1 MFIYFYLWCN
11 RWAKTC
17 AKLGVCGRSM
27 SESCHPA
34 VDRRGSRPALLQC
47 GAERVDS
54 PNACDSHLII
64 FSLSS
69 LLGTLEVWPTG
80 HTLSRDGRSSKLK
93 PRTGEMGCFADQAH
107 TSGRSLN
114 PVFAS
119 TSSHSLLCLVG
130 FHTTKL
136 HIKNFKHPVSL
147 LLLVWGTLPLP
158 KLQDRVN
165 PLGQTIPFLLTPPR
179 R

>member
-1 MFIYFYLWCN
+1 M
-11 RWAKTC
+11 
-17 AKLGVCGRSM
+17 CGRFM
-27 SESCHPA
+27 FESCHPA
-34 VDRRGSRPALLQC
+34 VDRRGSLPALLQC

-69 LLGTLEVWPTG
+69 FLGTLEVWPTG

-93 PRTGEMGCFADQAH
+93 PRTGEKGCFADQAH

-114 PVFAS
+114 AVFHLLPH
-119 TSSHSLLCLVG
+119 TLLCLVG
-130 FHTTKL
+130 FHITKF

-147 LLLVWGTLPLP
+147 LLMVWGTLPLP